1 MLWTDPLGAKGPL
14 WGMTQTGGACRG
26 RWACRAQGARMTG
39 HRAGSWNRV
48 GRQPGLVF
56 GTVVLAVAV
65 LGALLAPWL
74 APYPPNEI
82 SLGEQLQGPSLAHP
96 LGTDFFGRDLLSR
109 LLFGARATLGVAA
122 LAVSIAVIAGMA
134 VGLAAGWSRGWLGQG
149 WVALIDLLL
158 AFPALLLALLVV
170 ALLGAGLSTL
180 AIAVG
185 IAGIPAYARVVRSIG
200 LSTRSASYVDAARA
214 MGAST
219 VHILRRHLWPNAIA
233 PAIALATVDVG
244 RVILYVAALGFLG
257 LGAAPPQAEWGLML
271 YEGRQYLATAPWAS
285 MAPGLAIALTV
296 VAVTLLGDAI
306 TDALENRPP

>member
-1 MLWTDPLGAKGPL
+1 M
-14 WGMTQTGGACRG
+14 
-26 RWACRAQGARMTG
+26 
-39 HRAGSWNRV
+39 
-48 GRQPGLVF
+48 VF
-56 GTVVLAVAV
+56 GAAVLAIAV
-65 LGALLAPWL
+65 LCALLAPWL

-82 SLGEQLQGPSLAHP
+82 SLDEQLQSPSPAHP
-96 LGTDFFGRDLLSR
+96 LGTDFYGRDLLSR

-122 LAVSIAVIAGMA
+122 LAVGIAVAAGMV

-170 ALLGAGLSTL
+170 ALLGAGLPTL
-180 AIAVG
+180 AVAVG
-185 IAGIPAYARVVRSIG
+185 IAGVPSYARVVRSIG
-200 LSTRSASYVDAARA
+200 LSVRSAVYVDAARV
-214 MGAST
+214 MGASS
-219 VHILRRHLWPNAIA
+219 VHILRRHLWPNAIE

-271 YEGRQYLATAPWAS
+271 YEGRQYLAGAPWAS

-296 VAVTLLGDAI
+296 VAVTLLGDGVS
-306 TDALENRPP
+306 DLFSNRPA

>member
-1 MLWTDPLGAKGPL
+1 MRDE
-14 WGMTQTGGACRG
+14 GGF
-26 RWACRAQGARMTG
+26 
-39 HRAGSWNRV
+39 WNRSR
-48 GRQPGLVF
+48 RQPGTLLGAALVM
-56 GTVVLAVAV
+56 VA
-65 LGALLAPWL
+65 LLCALLAPWL
-74 APYPPNEI
+74 APHPPNEI
-82 SLGEQLQGPSLAHP
+82 SLEEQLQRPSLAHP

-109 LLFGARATLGVAA
+109 LLFGARATLGVAG
-122 LAVSIAVIAGMA
+122 LAVGIAVTAGMA

-170 ALLGAGLSTL
+170 ALLGAGLSTI

-185 IAGIPAYARVVRSIG
+185 IAGIPTYARVVRSIG
-200 LSTRSASYVDAARA
+200 LNTRSASYVEAARA
-214 MGAST
+214 MGAT
-219 VHILRRHLWPNAIA
+219 TGHILRRHLWPNAIA

-285 MAPGLAIALTV
+285 MVPGLAIALTV
-296 VAVTLLGDAI
+296 VAVTLLGDAV
-306 TDALENRPP
+306 TDFLGNRRL

>member
-1 MLWTDPLGAKGPL
+1 MTLANAARGARGV
-14 WGMTQTGGACRG
+14 GMTGDRAS
-26 RWACRAQGARMTG
+26 RWGKLRK
-39 HRAGSWNRV
+39 
-48 GRQPGLVF
+48 QPALVF
-56 GTVVLAVAV
+56 GAAVLAVA
-65 LGALLAPWL
+65 LLCALLAPWL

-82 SLGEQLQGPSLAHP
+82 SLGEQLQAPSRAHL
-96 LGTDFFGRDLLSR
+96 LGTDFYGRDLLSR
-109 LLFGARATLGVAA
+109 LLYGARVTLSIAA
-122 LAVSIAVIAGMA
+122 LAVGIALVAGIA
-134 VGLAAGWSRGWLGQG
+134 VGLVAGWSRGWLGQG

-170 ALLGAGLSTL
+170 ALLGAGLSAL

-200 LSTRSASYVDAARA
+200 LSVRSASYVDAARA

-219 VHILRRHLWPNAIA
+219 GHILLRHLWPNAIE
-233 PAIALATVDVG
+233 PAIALATADVG

-285 MAPGLAIALTV
+285 MVPGLALALTV
-296 VAVTLLGDAI
+296 VAVTLLGDAV
-306 TDALENRPP
+306 TDALGNRPA

>member
-1 MLWTDPLGAKGPL
+1 
-14 WGMTQTGGACRG
+14 
-26 RWACRAQGARMTG
+26 MTG
-39 HRAGSWNRV
+39 DRASRWGKLRK
-48 GRQPGLVF
+48 QPALVF
-56 GTVVLAVAV
+56 GAAVLAIAI
-65 LGALLAPWL
+65 LCALLAPWL

-82 SLGEQLQGPSLAHP
+82 SLGEQLQAPSRAHL
-96 LGTDFFGRDLLSR
+96 LGTDFYGRDLLSR
-109 LLFGARATLGVAA
+109 LLYGARVTLSIAA
-122 LAVSIAVIAGMA
+122 LAVGIALVAGIA
-134 VGLAAGWSRGWLGQG
+134 VGLVAGWSRGWLGQG

-170 ALLGAGLSTL
+170 ALLGAGLSAL

-200 LSTRSASYVDAARA
+200 LSVRSASYVDAARA

-219 VHILRRHLWPNAIA
+219 GHILLRHLWPNAIE
-233 PAIALATVDVG
+233 PAIALATADVG

-285 MAPGLAIALTV
+285 MVPGLALALTV
-296 VAVTLLGDAI
+296 VAVTLLGDAV
-306 TDALENRPP
+306 TDALGNRPA

>member
-1 MLWTDPLGAKGPL
+1 MRPFAWLRMA
-14 WGMTQTGGACRG
+14 GGKAGFWR
-26 RWACRAQGARMTG
+26 RAR
-39 HRAGSWNRV
+39 
-48 GRQPGLVF
+48 RQPGMLF
-56 GTVVLAVAV
+56 GTLVVAVVV

-82 SLGEQLQGPSLAHP
+82 SLREQLQPPSPAHP
-96 LGTDFFGRDLLSR
+96 LGTDFYGRDLLSR
-109 LLFGARATLGVAA
+109 LLYGGRATLGVAA
-122 LAVSIAVIAGMA
+122 LAVGIAVVAGMA
-134 VGLAAGWSRGWLGQG
+134 VGLAGGWSRGWLGQG

-170 ALLGAGLSTL
+170 GLLGAGLSTL

-200 LSTRSASYVDAARA
+200 MGTRSAVYVEAARA
-214 MGAST
+214 LGAGT
-219 VHILRRHLWPNAIA
+219 GHILRRHLWPNAVE
-233 PAIALATVDVG
+233 PAIALATLDVG

-257 LGAAPPQAEWGLML
+257 LGAPPPQAEWGLML

-285 MAPGLAIALTV
+285 MVPGLAIALTV

-306 TDALENRPP
+306 TAATGHR